1 MSYRNVSITKKELL
15 DEKNSFIECATFAL
29 HCYTWS
35 YGSLTICDA
44 GLPIPLSVERIDL
57 ALTAG
62 VPSFLQTLNVV
73 TNEMYV
79 ERVVIAEEIKEKNP
93 EILTAL
99 LTQLQQLES
108 HQGNQIQV
116 EFVSHETFKKFT
128 LESKAI
134 VRTGE
139 CSPYA
144 NVILY
149 SGVPF

>member
-1 MSYRNVSITKKELL
+1 MLNALLLQKKL
-15 DEKNSFIECATFAL
+15 K
-29 HCYTWS
+29 
-35 YGSLTICDA
+35 
-44 GLPIPLSVERIDL
+44 
-57 ALTAG
+57 
-62 VPSFLQTLNVV
+62 
-73 TNEMYV
+73 
-79 ERVVIAEEIKEKNP
+79 KKNP

>member
-1 MSYRNVSITKKELL
+1 MKKTMLL
-15 DEKNSFIECATFAL
+15 NAQLSRCIASVGHTE
-29 HCYTWS
+29 
-35 YGSLTICDA
+35 SLTICDA

-99 LTQLQQLES
+99 LTQLEN